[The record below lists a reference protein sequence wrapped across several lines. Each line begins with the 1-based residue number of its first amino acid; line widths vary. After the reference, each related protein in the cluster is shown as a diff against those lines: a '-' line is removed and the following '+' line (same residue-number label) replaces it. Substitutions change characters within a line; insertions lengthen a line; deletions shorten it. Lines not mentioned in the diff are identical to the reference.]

1 MNNEY
6 RILIKQSKT
15 IKGGTCIPMTIPA
28 CFREDKSNFFI
39 GEINNFRN
47 LLFGKRLNNYGTCRF
62 DILVD
67 DTEANALISLCEYE
81 VYIYKVTST
90 GDVLVWSGEQRRRTG
105 KLVENHDDWCTIY
118 CYDWLYTLKDRYTA
132 SEVRYADVFID
143 QNTGL
148 TLPTAAFNNTNI
160 GTIGWSNED
169 NILVDDDNFAAVDFG
184 GTEKVTY
191 YLAGSY
197 SFSIPSDATIT
208 GIKAIVS
215 VFNDKGDPSHYAKD
229 TTVNLVHYGT
239 GFSENR
245 GNNEDQS
252 TSLTNVEYGGENDLW
267 GVEWTPAMINDA
279 ENFFLNLSY
288 TGDGSIIKVNYIKL
302 IIYYSVRDITKV
314 TDAGAIAWDLI
325 ETSQLKSN
333 GNLGITEGTIATTQD
348 RTRTYNNQN
357 IMEAIVNLSDVINGF
372 DFEITNDKVFNV
384 YTVKG
389 TDLTDSLILEYG
401 RNLQTVSIDEDF
413 TEPCNNAIVLGE
425 VIDGE
430 DLSRVDRPDT
440 TTQAKYKLR
449 EMVLSADNV
458 IDENTLN
465 EKGDAMLYKYK
476 EPLIKVTFE
485 VIRGTVDI
493 TQFSL
498 GDLIRL
504 IVKKGCYNID
514 SDYRI
519 FEWTVDHESDNTE
532 KLSLIL
538 GELGI

>member
-1 MNNEY
+1 MNSDY
-6 RILIKQSKT
+6 RILIKESRE
-15 IKGGTCIPMTIPA
+15 IKGGTCIPMSIPA

-39 GEINNFRN
+39 GEIHNFKN
-47 LLFGKRLNNYGTCRF
+47 LLFGKRLNNYGACRF

-67 DTEANALISLCEYE
+67 DVEANSLISLCEYE
-81 VYIYKVTST
+81 VYIYKVTSS

-105 KLVENHDDWCTIY
+105 SLVENHDDWCTIY
-118 CYDWLYTLKDRYTA
+118 CYDWLYALKDRYTA
-132 SEVRYADVFID
+132 QSMQFNQIDAGLIAWYMILISQGYDSDVLESDDIFPSEVSED
-143 QNTGL
+143 TS
-148 TLPTAAFNNTNI
+148 I
-160 GTIGWSNED
+160 GTLSWDNPTYIETDDSNYSQ
-169 NILVDDDNFAAVDFG
+169 IDFG
-184 GTEKVTY
+184 SSENISY
-191 YLAGSY
+191 YLKATNFG
-197 SFSIPSDATIT
+197 FSIPDNTEIIGIEVIT
-208 GIKAIVS
+208 KL
-215 VFNDKGDPSHYAKD
+215 FNDKGKPSHYLKD
-229 TTVNLVHYGT
+229 STIKLIKNGVIQGNNL
-239 GFSENR
+239 
-245 GNNEDQS
+245 GNNEDQD
-252 TSLTNVEYGGENDLW
+252 THEVEVNYGGNNNLW
-267 GVEWTPAMINDA
+267 GSSWTSDDINSS
-279 ENFFLNLSY
+279 NFGVALSY
-288 TGDGSIIKVNYIKL
+288 TGDGSIINLNCVKIVIYFKYIGTNTNA
-302 IIYYSVRDITKV
+302 D
-314 TDAGAIAWDLI
+314 
-325 ETSQLKSN
+325 
-333 GNLGITEGTIATTQD
+333 LGITKGIIAITQNRD
-348 RTRTYNNQN
+348 RTYENQN
-357 IMEAIVNLSDVINGF
+357 IMEAIINLSDVINGF
-372 DFEITNDKVFNV
+372 DFEITDDKIFNV

-430 DLSRVDRPDT
+430 ELTRVDRPDT

-465 EKGDAMLYKYK
+465 AKGDAMLYKYK

-504 IVKKGCYNID
+504 IIKKGCYNID
-514 SDYRI
+514 STYRI
-519 FEWTVDHESDNTE
+519 FEWTINHENDNTE

>member
-1 MNNEY
+1 MNTEY
-6 RILIKQSKT
+6 RILIKQNKT

-47 LLFGKRLNNYGTCRF
+47 LVFGKRLNNYGTCRF

-105 KLVENHDDWCTIY
+105 SLVENHDDWCTIY
-118 CYDWLYTLKDRYTA
+118 CYDWFYALKDRYTA
-132 SEVRYADVFID
+132 K
-143 QNTGL
+143 T
-148 TLPTAAFNNTNI
+148 
-160 GTIGWSNED
+160 
-169 NILVDDDNFAAVDFG
+169 
-184 GTEKVTY
+184 VTY
-191 YLAGSY
+191 SSVDAGL
-197 SFSIPSDATIT
+197 IAW
-208 GIKAIVS
+208 
-215 VFNDKGDPSHYAKD
+215 
-229 TTVNLVHYGT
+229 
-239 GFSENR
+239 
-245 GNNEDQS
+245 Q
-252 TSLTNVEYGGENDLW
+252 
-267 GVEWTPAMINDA
+267 MIN
-279 ENFFLNLSY
+279 
-288 TGDGSIIKVNYIKL
+288 
-302 IIYYSVRDITKV
+302 
-314 TDAGAIAWDLI
+314 
-325 ETSQLKSN
+325 TSQLKTN
-333 GNLGITEGTIATTQD
+333 GNLGITQGTITATQD
-348 RTRTYNNQN
+348 RDRVYENQN
-357 IMEAIVNLSDVINGF
+357 IMEAISNLSDVIGGF

-384 YTVKG
+384 YTIKG

-401 RNLQTVSIDEDF
+401 RNLQNASIDEDF

-425 VIDGE
+425 VINGE
-430 DLSRVDRPDT
+430 ELTRVDRPDT

-504 IVKKGCYNID
+504 IIKKGCYNID

-519 FEWTVDHESDNTE
+519 FEWTINHEDDNTE

>member
-1 MNNEY
+1 MNTEY
-6 RILIKQSKT
+6 RILIKENRE

-47 LLFGKRLNNYGTCRF
+47 LVFGKRLNNYGTCRF

-105 KLVENHDDWCTIY
+105 SLVENHDDWCTIY
-118 CYDWLYTLKDRYTA
+118 CYDWFYALKDRYTA
-132 SEVRYADVFID
+132 SEIIYKNYE
-143 QNTGL
+143 NTG
-148 TLPTAAFNNTNI
+148 TLPY
-160 GTIGWSNED
+160 GTYTFESIP
-169 NILVDDDNFAAVDFG
+169 G
-184 GTEKVTY
+184 GTDWVYDTDFFFNDTGSSENITD
-191 YLAGSY
+191 YLKFTNFG
-197 SFSIPSDATIT
+197 FTIPTNATIT
-208 GIKAIVS
+208 GIELS
-215 VFNDKGDPSHYAKD
+215 FYNWGDCNYKKD
-229 TTVNLVHYGT
+229 TYVNLVIGDIIQT
-239 GFSENR
+239 INI
-245 GNNEDQS
+245 GNNQNIDDGII
-252 TSLTNVEYGGENDLW
+252 TYGGSNSLF
-267 GVEWTPAMINDA
+267 GYTLTPNIINSPDFGFA
-279 ENFFLNLSY
+279 LSF
-288 TGDGSIIKVNYIKL
+288 TVNGIFAFISIDDDVKPSIK
-302 IIYYSVRDITKV
+302 IYYKIGDVVDVS
-314 TDAGAIAWDLI
+314 DAGAIAWNLI
-325 ETSQLKSN
+325 ETSQLKNN
-333 GNLGITEGTIATTQD
+333 GDLGITDGTIATTQD

-357 IMEAIVNLSDVINGF
+357 IMEAIINLSDVINGF

-425 VIDGE
+425 VIDDTE
-430 DLSRVDRPDT
+430 LTRVDRPDT

-458 IDENTLN
+458 VDLDTLN
-465 EKGDAMLYKYK
+465 SKGDAMLYKYQ

-485 VIRGTVDI
+485 VLRGTVDI

-514 SDYRI
+514 TTYRI
-519 FEWTVDHESDNTE
+519 FEWTVNHENDNTE

>member
-6 RILIKQSKT
+6 RILIKENRV

-39 GEINNFRN
+39 GEINNFKN
-47 LLFGKRLNNYGTCRF
+47 LYFNKRLNNYGTCRF
-62 DILVD
+62 DIRVD
-67 DTEANALISLCEYE
+67 DIVANSLISLCEYS
-81 VYIYKVTST
+81 VYIYRVTSS

-105 KLVENHDDWCTIY
+105 DLKENHNDWCTIY
-118 CYDWLYTLKDRYTA
+118 CYDWLYALKDRYTA
-132 SEVRYADVFID
+132 QS
-143 QNTGL
+143 
-148 TLPTAAFNNTNI
+148 
-160 GTIGWSNED
+160 
-169 NILVDDDNFAAVDFG
+169 
-184 GTEKVTY
+184 VTY
-191 YLAGSY
+191 TDVDAGL
-197 SFSIPSDATIT
+197 IA
-208 GIKAIVS
+208 
-215 VFNDKGDPSHYAKD
+215 
-229 TTVNLVHYGT
+229 
-239 GFSENR
+239 
-245 GNNEDQS
+245 
-252 TSLTNVEYGGENDLW
+252 W
-267 GVEWTPAMINDA
+267 GMIN
-279 ENFFLNLSY
+279 
-288 TGDGSIIKVNYIKL
+288 
-302 IIYYSVRDITKV
+302 
-314 TDAGAIAWDLI
+314 
-325 ETSQLKSN
+325 TSQAKTN
-333 GNLGITEGTIATTQD
+333 GNLGITQGTITATQD

-357 IMEAIVNLSDVINGF
+357 IMEAITNLSEVLYGF

-425 VIDGE
+425 VIDE
-430 DLSRVDRPDT
+430 TELTRVDRPDT

-458 IDENTLN
+458 IDEDTLN

-485 VIRGTVDI
+485 VIRGMVDI

-504 IVKKGCYNID
+504 IIKKGCYNID
-514 SDYRI
+514 STYRI
-519 FEWTVDHESDNTE
+519 FEWTVDHENDNTE
-532 KLSLIL
+532 KLSLVL

>member
-1 MNNEY
+1 MNTEY

-39 GEINNFRN
+39 GEIHNFKN
-47 LLFGKRLNNYGTCRF
+47 LLFGKRLNNYGACRF

-67 DTEANALISLCEYE
+67 DVEANSLISLCEYE
-81 VYIYKVTST
+81 VYIYKVTSS

-105 KLVENHDDWCTIY
+105 SLVENHDDWCTIY
-118 CYDWLYTLKDRYTA
+118 CYDWLYALKDRYTA
-132 SEVRYADVFID
+132 SEVIYAPSGNEFNI
-143 QNTGL
+143 TGL
-148 TLPTAAFNNTNI
+148 
-160 GTIGWSNED
+160 GED
-169 NILVDDDNFAAVDFG
+169 NNEIGSKTWDNPSYIQIESLDNNASIDFG
-184 GTEKVTY
+184 GTETITH
-191 YLAGSY
+191 YLKATNFG
-197 SFSIPSDATIT
+197 FTIPDNGIIT
-208 GIKAIVS
+208 GIEVAVTL
-215 VFNDKGDPSHYAKD
+215 FNDKGYISHYAKD
-229 TTVNLVHYGT
+229 SSIKIIKNGVISTTNL
-239 GFSENR
+239 
-245 GNNEDQS
+245 GNNTDQ
-252 TSLTNVEYGGENDLW
+252 LTTPINNVIYGSNSNLW
-267 GVEWTPAMINDA
+267 GESFTPDDINA
-279 ENFFLNLSY
+279 SNFGVALSY
-288 TGDGSIIKVNYIKL
+288 TGYGSIIN
-302 IIYYSVRDITKV
+302 IYYVKIKVYYGIINGVDIS
-314 TDAGAIAWDLI
+314 DAGAIAWNLI
-325 ETSQLKSN
+325 ETSQLKTN

-348 RTRTYNNQN
+348 RVRTYNNQN
-357 IMEAIVNLSDVINGF
+357 IMEAIINLSDVINGF
-372 DFEITNDKVFNV
+372 DFEITDDKIFNV

-401 RNLQTVSIDEDF
+401 RNLQNVSVDEDF
-413 TEPCNNAIVLGE
+413 TTPCNNAIVLGE
-425 VIDGE
+425 VVDDTE
-430 DLSRVDRPDT
+430 LSRVDRPDT

-458 IDENTLN
+458 IDENTLA

-504 IVKKGCYNID
+504 IIKKGCYNID
-514 SDYRI
+514 STYRI
-519 FEWTVDHESDNTE
+519 FEWTINHENDNTE

>member
-1 MNNEY
+1 MNTEY
-6 RILIKQSKT
+6 RILIKENRE

-47 LLFGKRLNNYGTCRF
+47 LVFGKRLNNYGACRF

-105 KLVENHDDWCTIY
+105 SLVENHDDWCTIY
-118 CYDWLYTLKDRYTA
+118 CYDWFYALKDRYTA
-132 SEVRYADVFID
+132 ESVIYRNLDNEF
-143 QNTGL
+143 NL
-148 TLPTAAFNNTNI
+148 TYSGTDSNVI
-160 GTIGWSNED
+160 GTIAWSD
-169 NILVDDDNFAAVDFG
+169 PDYIQIDDLSSPAYLDFG
-184 GTEKVTY
+184 GTEKVTH
-191 YLAGSY
+191 YLSASDFR
-197 SFSIPSDATIT
+197 FSIPTDETIK
-208 GIKAIVS
+208 GIEVIVTL
-215 VFNDKGDPSHYAKD
+215 FNDKGISSHYAKD
-229 TTVNLVHYGT
+229 STVKIVKGGVISSTNL
-239 GFSENR
+239 
-245 GNNEDQS
+245 GNNVDQS
-252 TSLTNVEYGGENDLW
+252 VTIQDVIYGGKTSLWGETF
-267 GVEWTPAMINDA
+267 TPADINA
-279 ENFFLNLSY
+279 SNFGVVLSY
-288 TGDGSIIKVNYIKL
+288 TGDGSIINVHYVKIRV
-302 IIYYSVRDITKV
+302 YYGTGNIVEV

-325 ETSQLKSN
+325 ETSQLKTN
-333 GNLGITEGTIATTQD
+333 GDFGITEGTIATTKD

-425 VIDGE
+425 VIDE
-430 DLSRVDRPDT
+430 TELTRVDRPDV
-440 TTQAKYKLR
+440 TTQTKYKLR

-458 IDENTLN
+458 IDEDTLN
-465 EKGDAMLYKYK
+465 EKGDAMLYKYQ
-476 EPLIKVTFE
+476 EPLIKITFE
-485 VIRGTVDI
+485 VIRGMVDV

-514 SDYRI
+514 STYRI
-519 FEWTVDHESDNTE
+519 FEWTINHEDDNTE

>member
-1 MNNEY
+1 MNTDY
-6 RILIKQSKT
+6 RILVKQSKE

-28 CFREDKSNFFI
+28 CFRADKSNFFI

-105 KLVENHDDWCTIY
+105 SLVENHDDWATIY
-118 CYDWLYTLKDRYTA
+118 CYDWFYALKDRYTA
-132 SEVRYADVFID
+132 ESVVYKDYDNEELLPNQAFSIPQAVGTVPFDDESKILLDDTNYASVTIASSEKTTYLIDAHYYDFEIPTDAVIRGIEVTVKQYREKQQPTGYAKDIKVFINKTLNFSPILNLATNAD
-143 QNTGL
+143 LPSTDTEMVYGSDTNLWGL
-148 TLPTAAFNNTNI
+148 TLTPTEVNNQLIVFLQYIGVDVILNI
-160 GTIGWSNED
+160 NC
-169 NILVDDDNFAAVDFG
+169 V
-184 GTEKVTY
+184 Y
-191 YLAGSY
+191 
-197 SFSIPSDATIT
+197 
-208 GIKAIVS
+208 
-215 VFNDKGDPSHYAKD
+215 
-229 TTVNLVHYGT
+229 
-239 GFSENR
+239 
-245 GNNEDQS
+245 
-252 TSLTNVEYGGENDLW
+252 
-267 GVEWTPAMINDA
+267 
-279 ENFFLNLSY
+279 
-288 TGDGSIIKVNYIKL
+288 IKV
-302 IIYYSVRDITKV
+302 YYSIGNVIKV
-314 TDAGAIAWDLI
+314 ADSGAIAWDLI
-325 ETSQLKSN
+325 ETSQLKTN
-333 GNLGITEGTIATTQD
+333 GDLGITEGTIATTQD

-357 IMEAIVNLSDVINGF
+357 IMEAIINLSDVINGF

-430 DLSRVDRPDT
+430 ELTRVDRPDT

-458 IDENTLN
+458 IDEDTLN

-504 IVKKGCYNID
+504 IIKKGCYNID
-514 SDYRI
+514 SNYRI
-519 FEWTVDHESDNTE
+519 FEWTVNHEDDNTE